1 MFFKQLLVSIFIIF
15 LFVCKATAT
24 HVVGG
29 DITYRH
35 IENDSFEITLILYID
50 CINGSP
56 QAIAQD
62 ADGMIGVFDTTGN
75 LLKTLLENRS
85 LPIRINSVN
94 YNCVQPP
101 SNACVDKYT
110 YKYYT
115 RLPQIPG
122 GIILAFQRCCRNNS
136 ITNIINPNA
145 TGATY
150 WTRIRDTVQ
159 TFGFNSSPVFNTL
172 PPNFL
177 CNNSNFVFDHSATDT
192 DGDSLSYELYTPY
205 NGASQTSPLPRPP
218 AAPPYYGVVWASP
231 FDVNNMMKGLP
242 ELTID
247 SISGIIKVL
256 PKIIGQFVVGIGVKE
271 FRKGM
276 LIGFTRRDFQFNV
289 LACQFNIVSSFTKDL
304 KVCNDTVVFINNSV
318 GADSYLWDFG
328 DSTNSNDTSTL
339 KEPMYVYP
347 KPGTYFIKLLVKKG
361 NCSDSTTA
369 QVMISRDTI
378 PFASKDTVICIG
390 TSVLLGTNDT
400 NTFNYRWQPA
410 LFLNDSS
417 ISRPLATPQY
427 SIKYYVTRTNDICT
441 NTDTVSIT
449 VTDLKPHFSGNTLLN
464 CWEAHIVIDSVTT
477 FPEMNWY
484 LNDESVTIKEIKEK
498 QLEKGKT
505 YLVKLKVSDGQ
516 CLDSLEKLLSAF
528 STDTISF
535 IPNVFTPNNDKQ
547 NDCYLIE
554 HIQLEKGC
562 SNLLIY
568 NRWGALL
575 FNSDDDGTC
584 WNGTWKGNQV
594 SEGVYFYILKHMS
607 KEYHGT
613 ITLMR

>member
-1 MFFKQLLVSIFIIF
+1 MVVLLFAYRV
-15 LFVCKATAT
+15 TAT

-35 IENDSFEITLILYID
+35 IVNDSFEITLILYID
-50 CINGSP
+50 CINGNP

-62 ADGMIGVFDTTGN
+62 ANAMIGVFDTTGN
-75 LLKTLLENRS
+75 LLKTLLVNRS

-110 YKYYT
+110 YTYYT
-115 RLPQIPG
+115 SLPQIPG

-150 WTRIRDTVQ
+150 WTRIRDTAQ
-159 TFGFNSSPVFNTL
+159 TNGYNSSPVFYTL

-177 CNNSNFVFDHSATDT
+177 CNNSAFVFNHAATDP

-205 NGASQTSPLPRPP
+205 MGADQSNPLPRPP
-218 AAPPYYGVVWASP
+218 ATPPYYGVVWASP

-242 ELTID
+242 ELKID
-247 SISGIIKVL
+247 SISGVITMI
-256 PKIIGQFVVGIGVKE
+256 PKIVGQFVVGIGVKE
-271 FRKGM
+271 FRKGL

-304 KVCNDTVVFINNSV
+304 KVCNDTVAFINNSV

-328 DSTNSNDTSTL
+328 DSTSSIDTSTL
-339 KEPMYVYP
+339 KEPTYVYP
-347 KPGTYFIKLLVKKG
+347 KLGIYFIKLLVKKG
-361 NCSDSTTA
+361 NCSDSATA
-369 QVMISRDTI
+369 QVIISRDTI
-378 PFASKDTVICIG
+378 PFAGKDTIICIG
-390 TSVLLGTNDT
+390 ASVLLGTNDT
-400 NTFNYRWQPA
+400 NMFNYRWQPA

-427 SIKYYVTRTNDICT
+427 SIKYYVTRTNDICI

-449 VTDLKPHFSGNTLLN
+449 VKNLQAHFSGNTLVN
-464 CWEAHIVIDSVTT
+464 CREAHIVIDSVTT
-477 FPEMNWY
+477 FQEMKWY
-484 LNDESVTIKEIKEK
+484 LNDESATLDQIKAKL
-498 QLEKGKT
+498 LEKGKT
-505 YLVKLKVSDGQ
+505 YLVKLLVSDGQ
-516 CLDSLEKLLSAF
+516 CFDSLEKLLSAF

-547 NDCYLIE
+547 NDCYRIE
-554 HIQLEKGC
+554 YIQLEKEC
-562 SNLLIY
+562 ANLLIY
-568 NRWGALL
+568 NRWGALMY
-575 FNSDDDGTC
+575 NSDEDGTC
-584 WNGTWKGNQV
+584 WDGNWKGTQAT
-594 SEGVYFYILKHMS
+594 EGVYFYILKHMG

-613 ITLMR
+613 ITLIR